1 MLFAELD
8 FLLSHR
14 CPRCGAGLRFRRL
27 ARDSVP
33 GRHGP
38 ETAYLCRQCKARLV
52 ERMHPALSDNWRW
65 SRFTLPPVLFC
76 ALTLFVPALNGLLP
90 WAVATMV
97 LGVVGLLAY
106 MIRERLRSTRYV
118 LWRDPLSPEVG
129 G

>member
-52 ERMHPALSDNWRW
+52 ERMHP
-65 SRFTLPPVLFC
+65 PVLFC

-118 LWRDPLSPEVG
+118 LWRDPLSLEVG